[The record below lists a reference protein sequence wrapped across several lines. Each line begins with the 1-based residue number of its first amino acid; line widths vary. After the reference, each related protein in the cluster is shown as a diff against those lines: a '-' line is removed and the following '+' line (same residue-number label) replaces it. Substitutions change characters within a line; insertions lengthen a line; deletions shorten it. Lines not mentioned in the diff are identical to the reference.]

1 MTVTVG
7 TNSYISLVDAGA
19 YLADRYGYSIW
30 DAEADQEAALISSAR
45 LLDNQLKWLQSKTV
59 STQAM
64 QWPRS
69 TFDAYTTTEIPQI
82 VKDAQCE
89 LAFDIAEKGG
99 IRAGFDASGDLKR
112 IKADTVELEYR
123 NKGVQKPDTSRIPDH
138 IKKMLRGL
146 IEGTRVIRLQRA

>member
-1 MTVTVG
+1 MTIIVG
-7 TNSYISLVDAGA
+7 TNSYISLTDANT
-19 YLADRYGYSIW
+19 YLADRYGYAIW
-30 DAEADQEAALISSAR
+30 DAEINQEAALISSAR
-45 LLDNQLKWLQSKTV
+45 LLDTQLKWLQSKTDID
-59 STQAM
+59 QPM

-69 TFDAYTTTEIPQI
+69 TFDAYDTDEIPQI

-89 LAFDIAEKGG
+89 LAFDLAEKGS

-123 NKGVQKPDTSRIPDH
+123 NKGVQKPDSSRIPDH